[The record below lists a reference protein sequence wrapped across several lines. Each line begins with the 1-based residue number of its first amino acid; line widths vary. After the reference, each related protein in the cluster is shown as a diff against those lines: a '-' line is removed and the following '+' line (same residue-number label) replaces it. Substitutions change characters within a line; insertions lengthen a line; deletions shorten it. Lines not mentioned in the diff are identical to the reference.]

1 MLPDKDISRADTA
14 RTDMNSFQHTIS
26 NRGSTGV
33 NMDIE
38 YSVLDIGYSLL
49 DIGYSVLDIG
59 YSVLVIGYSL
69 LDIGYSVLVIGYSL
83 ARMV

>member
-26 NRGSTGV
+26 NRGSTVV

-38 YSVLDIGYSLL
+38 YSVLDIGYWIYMFRS
-49 DIGYSVLDIG
+49 Y
-59 YSVLVIGYSL
+59 
-69 LDIGYSVLVIGYSL
+69 
-83 ARMV
+83 